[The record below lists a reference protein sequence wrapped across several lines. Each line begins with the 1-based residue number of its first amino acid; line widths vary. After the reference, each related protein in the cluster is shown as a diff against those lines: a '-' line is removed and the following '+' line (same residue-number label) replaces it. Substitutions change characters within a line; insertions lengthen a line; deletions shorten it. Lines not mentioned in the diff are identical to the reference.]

1 MCRIGR
7 GVVILEVTGNTGCRS
22 SCKTLCMTLVARQ
35 CRVPTAQRKA
45 GGRIVVERTGLPG
58 GFRMAGLTIG
68 TEPGCGMHWIGRCVV
83 IFLVA
88 GNTSCGSSCITM
100 RMALNAVQT
109 HMSTFKREIRT
120 YIVVEYRIFP
130 VHSIMAQI
138 AVCGQPCF

>member
-7 GVVILEVTGNTGCRS
+7 GVEVLEVAGDTGGGS

-68 TEPGCGMHWIGRCVV
+68 TEPGCGMHRIGRRIV

-88 GNTSCGSSCITM
+88 GNASRGSTHKPL
-100 RMALNAVQT
+100 RMTLNATQT
-109 HMSTFKREIRT
+109 HVSTLKRKSGGRT
-120 YIVVEYRIFP
+120 MVESRGLPIQLVV
-130 VHSIMAQI
+130 A
-138 AVCGQPCF
+138 